1 MSYIGTL
8 RNKVKFIQDSVYS
21 LFDLDMIYCN
31 YLFENGSVMQMS
43 HNKYTIHEKYTKSY
57 TTKDMLYFYKYK
69 NIDADV
75 GSSCNVHKYKQ
86 QQRHN

>member
-1 MSYIGTL
+1 MQISLLSLYRIP
-8 RNKVKFIQDSVYS
+8 VYS
-21 LFDLDMIYCN
+21 WFDLDMIYCN

-75 GSSCNVHKYKQ
+75 GSSMCTNTNNNNVITKLK
-86 QQRHN
+86 

>member
-1 MSYIGTL
+1 
-8 RNKVKFIQDSVYS
+8 
-21 LFDLDMIYCN
+21 
-31 YLFENGSVMQMS
+31 MQMS

-75 GSSCNVHKYKQ
+75 GSSMCTNTNNNNVITKLKW
-86 QQRHN
+86 

>member
-1 MSYIGTL
+1 
-8 RNKVKFIQDSVYS
+8 
-21 LFDLDMIYCN
+21 
-31 YLFENGSVMQMS
+31 MS

-75 GSSCNVHKYKQ
+75 GSSMCTNTNNNNVITKLK
-86 QQRHN
+86 